1 VELDLRGTL
10 AQRARGGVV
19 VVDYFATK
27 RCSVA
32 VGDVT
37 ASFRSDVPRAAFV
50 ELAAVEGVRVFVEE
64 RLLDTLAEAG
74 PTLRLSGPPF
84 ARHLSV
90 SLDRPELWINFL
102 GRPGILSG
110 KGLVRQRVHRVC
122 ADAKVTT

>member
-1 VELDLRGTL
+1 
-10 AQRARGGVV
+10 VV

-37 ASFRSDVPRAAFV
+37 ASFRSDVPGTAFV

-64 RLLDTLAEAG
+64 RLLDTLSEAG

-90 SLDRPELWINFL
+90 SLDRPELWIEFL
-102 GRPGILSG
+102 ERPLILSG
-110 KGLVRQRVHRVC
+110 KSPLRSGR
-122 ADAKVTT
+122 